1 MNFVNS
7 MLKNT
12 GLLIGLGFLAFVL
25 LVGIGLYN
33 KANNIQKTAVAM
45 EKPLNA
51 QYQDNQAELSKFQSG
66 FYEQMGIADAKS
78 ARMDQILADAV
89 SGRYENGSQGQGG
102 QFFSA
107 MVEAYPD
114 LAGLNIYD
122 KVLDYVAAGRQSY
135 KEQQTKLLDMISAY
149 ETWMDSGIIHS
160 RLVSM
165 MGVPTQGL
173 EARIN
178 TKVLK
183 GEAALD
189 QMKLIVT
196 TSTSQQAYNTGTMEP
211 MTIAP
216 PAAPTT
222 TTPAPTTTTPAP
234 VK

>member
-1 MNFVNS
+1 MNAILATVKG
-7 MLKNT
+7 LGT
-12 GLLIGLGFLAFVL
+12 GLLVTVGILALILVL
-25 LVGIGLYN
+25 GIGLYN
-33 KANNIQKTAVAM
+33 KANSIQKTAVKM

-78 ARMDQILADAV
+78 AKMDEILANAV
-89 SGRYENGSQGQGG
+89 SGRYEAGPQGQGG
-102 QFFSA
+102 QMFSA

-122 KVLDYVAAGRQSY
+122 KILDYVAAGRQSY

-149 ETWMDSGIIHS
+149 EQWSESGIIHS
-160 RLVSM
+160 RLADM

-183 GEAALD
+183 GQAALD

-196 TSTSQQAYNTGTMEP
+196 TSTAQQAYTTGTMEP
-211 MTIAP
+211 MTVAP
-216 PAAPTT
+216 PAAPVPAPVT
-222 TTPAPTTTTPAP
+222 TTPAG
-234 VK
+234 